1 VGDSPQ
7 RAGECHEFHTLLLAD
22 PLLPRAHEA
31 HAAAEARRREK
42 LWQGT
47 DSLLSSATGQQ
58 SEVRN
63 IRGVM
68 VI

>member
-1 VGDSPQ
+1 VRDFPQ
-7 RAGECHEFHTLLLAD
+7 RTGEFHEFHTLLLAE
-22 PLLPRAHEA
+22 PLLPHAHEA
-31 HAAAEARRREK
+31 HATAEARRPEK
-42 LWQGT
+42 LRQGT

-68 VI
+68 VV